1 MPSLLDVVII
11 NSILTI
17 SNFLQMK
24 ENKNAK
30 ANLMA
35 IAKKDTILEPI
46 SFVELSEVFG
56 GGSDK
61 SLCKGMFGN
70 PLHDIYG

>member
-1 MPSLLDVVII
+1 
-11 NSILTI
+11 
-17 SNFLQMK
+17 MK

-61 SLCKGMFGN
+61 NTTTKRRAHKNSA
-70 PLHDIYG
+70 

>member
-1 MPSLLDVVII
+1 
-11 NSILTI
+11 
-17 SNFLQMK
+17 MK